1 MKKILMLSV
10 LSLFVVY
17 TLLSLFVEIPK
28 VFNNTF
34 YAIITVC
41 AIFFITYYSEIGKG
55 IKNRFQENRNRMNS
69 GKLK

>member
-17 TLLSLFVEIPK
+17 TLLSLYVEIPK

-41 AIFFITYYSEIGKG
+41 AIFFITFCSEIGKG